1 MRTEVYINSAS
12 FPSWLQEK
20 YKIDCLSSVRPRLRL
35 MTECEKLKKLM
46 SANNTVIPLNIE
58 CFMDDKDVTGRL
70 QRCACMGM

>member
-1 MRTEVYINSAS
+1 
-12 FPSWLQEK
+12 
-20 YKIDCLSSVRPRLRL
+20 